1 MTVIAVTHLLAKIYF
16 SLITVLKNEKKNLAL
31 TFLYYLGQRT

>member
-16 SLITVLKNEKKNLAL
+16 SLITVLNEKKNLAL